1 MDLDL
6 WLIKITSC
14 PAAQLF
20 VDSAIPAPS
29 PIWTAFWDTEY
40 TQSSLPLYAPAS
52 AGVDIT
58 ELSIYISALT
68 QDTEVH
74 TPFWNV
80 IGRKRKWMGM
90 KKKW

>member
-20 VDSAIPAPS
+20 MDSAIPTPS
-29 PIWTAFWDTEY
+29 PVWTVFWDTEY

-52 AGVDIT
+52 FEGDIT
-58 ELSIYISALT
+58 EL
-68 QDTEVH
+68 
-74 TPFWNV
+74 
-80 IGRKRKWMGM
+80 GM
-90 KKKW
+90 YQCPYTRY